1 MTRPAD
7 IRSRFPQASA
17 DFLARNPQLSTTAK
31 TTPVKS
37 KTTTTENV
45 TSGCGDPK
53 CNLCFPHDPHDVTG
67 GQAADAWDARFFAGI
82 EIPVAEYRFHK
93 TRKWR
98 FDYAWPAYKVALE
111 IEGGV
116 YTRGRHTRPSGFLG
130 DMEKY
135 NAAAVAG
142 WTVIRC
148 TPDGFTTATTLA
160 MLQEV
165 LP

>member
-17 DFLARNPQLSTTAK
+17 SFLARNHQLSTTAK
-31 TTPVKS
+31 TKTTVQKP
-37 KTTTTENV
+37 TTTTEQ
-45 TSGCGDPK
+45 
-53 CNLCFPHDPHDVTG
+53 HDPHDVTG
-67 GQAADAWDARFFAGI
+67 GQVADAWDAQFFTGI

-93 TRKWR
+93 TRRWR
-98 FDYAWPAYKVALE
+98 FDYAWPDYKVALE

-135 NAAAVAG
+135 NAAACAG

-148 TPDGFTTATTLA
+148 TPDGLTSAATLA
-160 MLQEV
+160 MLREV

>member
-1 MTRPAD
+1 MSSTAD
-7 IRSRFPQASA
+7 IRSRLPQASA
-17 DFLARNPQLSTTAK
+17 SFLARNTQLSTTAK
-31 TTPVKS
+31 TTLVKS
-37 KTTTTENV
+37 KTTTTEQ
-45 TSGCGDPK
+45 
-53 CNLCFPHDPHDVTG
+53 HDPHDVTG
-67 GQAADAWDARFFAGI
+67 GQVADAWDAQFFAGI

-116 YTRGRHTRPSGFLG
+116 WSGGRHTRGKGFLG

-148 TPDGFTTATTLA
+148 TPDGLMSATTLA
-160 MLQEV
+160 MLREV

>member
-1 MTRPAD
+1 MTRPTD

-17 DFLARNPQLSTTAK
+17 SFLARNPQLSTTAK

-37 KTTTTENV
+37 KTTTTEQ
-45 TSGCGDPK
+45 
-53 CNLCFPHDPHDVTG
+53 HDPHDVTVSSAG
-67 GQAADAWDARFFAGI
+67 AIGFFMRAGI
-82 EIPVAEYRFHK
+82 EAPTSEYRFHK

-98 FDYAWPAYKVALE
+98 FDYAWPHAKVALE

-116 YTRGRHTRPSGFLG
+116 WSGGRHTRGKGFLG

-148 TPDGFTTATTLA
+148 TPDGLMSATTLA
-160 MLQEV
+160 MLREV